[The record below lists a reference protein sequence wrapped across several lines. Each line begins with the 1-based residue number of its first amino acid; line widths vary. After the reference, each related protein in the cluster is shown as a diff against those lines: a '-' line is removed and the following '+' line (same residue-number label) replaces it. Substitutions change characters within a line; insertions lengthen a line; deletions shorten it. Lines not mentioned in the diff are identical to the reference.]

1 MAGNDRG
8 GRVARLLAELERG
21 GDAAERIFPIV
32 YEELR
37 ALAEVQLRRERSG
50 HTLQPTALVHEAFLK
65 LVGQKDAHYES
76 RSHFLAIAATAMR
89 RVLVHHAEKRGSAK
103 RGGGRGRQRLDTG
116 PEIAL
121 PESNDPVDLLALD
134 EALVRLAALD
144 ERCGGDAARAGSRRS
159 SSSRPAQATS
169 WSGRRPVGRAAIDRW
184 RVLERIGAGGMGVV
198 YKVARDDGVFE
209 AAARAKLLG
218 AAPTA

>member
-8 GRVARLLAELERG
+8 SEVARLLAELERG

-103 RGGGRGRQRLDTG
+103 RGGGRGRQSLDTG

-144 ERCGGDAARAGSRRS
+144 ERKAKVVELRFFAG
-159 SSSRPAQATS
+159 
-169 WSGRRPVGRAAIDRW
+169 
-184 RVLERIGAGGMGVV
+184 LN
-198 YKVARDDGVFE
+198 VAE
-209 AAARAKLLG
+209 AAAALG
-218 AAPTA
+218 ASAATVKRDWEFARVWLLRELRR

>member
-8 GRVARLLAELERG
+8 SEVARLLAELERG
-21 GDAAERIFPIV
+21 GDAAERLFPIV

-37 ALAEVQLRRERSG
+37 ALAEAQLRRERSG

-89 RVLVHHAEKRGSAK
+89 RVLVHHAEKRCSAK
-103 RGGGRGRQRLDTG
+103 RGGGRGRQSLDTG

-144 ERCGGDAARAGSRRS
+144 ERKAKVVELRFFAG
-159 SSSRPAQATS
+159 
-169 WSGRRPVGRAAIDRW
+169 
-184 RVLERIGAGGMGVV
+184 LN
-198 YKVARDDGVFE
+198 VAE
-209 AAARAKLLG
+209 AAAALG
-218 AAPTA
+218 ASPATVKRDWEFARVWLLRELRG

>member
-8 GRVARLLAELERG
+8 SEVARLLAELERG
-21 GDAAERIFPIV
+21 GDAAERLFPIV

-37 ALAEVQLRRERSG
+37 ALAEAQLRRERSG

-65 LVGQKDAHYES
+65 LVGQKDARYES

-103 RGGGRGRQRLDTG
+103 RGGGRGRRSLETG

-144 ERCGGDAARAGSRRS
+144 ERKAKVVELRFFAG
-159 SSSRPAQATS
+159 
-169 WSGRRPVGRAAIDRW
+169 
-184 RVLERIGAGGMGVV
+184 LN
-198 YKVARDDGVFE
+198 VAE
-209 AAARAKLLG
+209 AAAALG
-218 AAPTA
+218 ASPATVKRDWEFARVWLLRELRG